1 MKTKSPWVFFSV
13 TALLLLIGF
22 LLSLALGSV
31 SVLPEDVYHALMG
44 DLSEENPIQIIVR
57 DYRLPKALTAIICGA
72 ALSLS
77 GLLMQTLFRNP
88 LAGPFV
94 LGISSGASLGVALLL
109 LSAGIGIP
117 LLSRVVDSGIAV
129 AMAASVGSFLV
140 LLAVSL
146 ASWRIRDTMGLLIVG
161 LMFSSLTSALVG
173 ILAYFSPAE
182 KLQQYVFWSFGSLGN
197 LSWTQLCV
205 LISLVV
211 PGIILSIF
219 SMKTL
224 NALLL
229 GEQYARTLGVNIAR
243 KRLFLIIAT
252 SLLAG
257 SVTAFAGPIAFVGL
271 AVPHLSRIWLK
282 TANHRILIP
291 GTLLLGAALLL
302 YCDLLAQWPFDER
315 TLPINAITSIFGAPL
330 VIYLL
335 MRRRKLLF

>member
-1 MKTKSPWVFFSV
+1 MKAQTPWVFFSITV
-13 TALLLLIGF
+13 F
-22 LLSLALGSV
+22 LLFLGFMLSLTLGSV
-31 SVLPEDVYHALMG
+31 SVSPGDVYQAICG
-44 DLSEENPIQIIVR
+44 ELSKENPIQIIVR
-57 DYRLPKALTAIICGA
+57 DYRLPKALTAILCGA

-109 LSAGIGIP
+109 LGAGIGFP
-117 LLSRVVDSGIAV
+117 VFAWMADSGVAIAI
-129 AMAASVGSFLV
+129 AASMGSFLV

-173 ILAYFSPAE
+173 VLAYFSPAE

-197 LSWTQLCV
+197 LSWTQLGV
-205 LISLVV
+205 LVCLVI
-211 PGIILSIF
+211 PGIVLSVF
-219 SMKTL
+219 GVKTL

-243 KRLFLIIAT
+243 KRFLLIIAT

-271 AVPHLSRIWLK
+271 AVPHLSRLWLK

-291 GTLLLGAALLL
+291 GTLLLGATLLL

-315 TLPINAITSIFGAPL
+315 TLPVNAITSIFGAPL